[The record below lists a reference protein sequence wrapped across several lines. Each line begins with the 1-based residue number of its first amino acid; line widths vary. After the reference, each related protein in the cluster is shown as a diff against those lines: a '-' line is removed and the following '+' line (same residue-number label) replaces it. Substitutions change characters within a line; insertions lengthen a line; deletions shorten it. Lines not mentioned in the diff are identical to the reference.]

1 MKFLNVFIY
10 MIMIIYNTMGER
22 CNIPEWTIQYYSIL
36 VTVQERPKRKIN
48 FFPVAKGTHFL
59 VE

>member
-1 MKFLNVFIY
+1 MTIFD
-10 MIMIIYNTMGER
+10 TMGER

-59 VE
+59 AE